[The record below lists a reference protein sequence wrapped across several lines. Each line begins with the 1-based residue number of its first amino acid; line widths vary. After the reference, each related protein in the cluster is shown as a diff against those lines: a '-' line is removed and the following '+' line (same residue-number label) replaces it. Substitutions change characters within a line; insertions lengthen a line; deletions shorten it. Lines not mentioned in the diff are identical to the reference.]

1 MFSLIKN
8 DCLQTLIRPSSATGL
23 LMNCSLEHLALP
35 SVLCSG
41 LSECRSLPKSFSAP
55 QSVPLWLHSLLCM
68 PKENGSSYLMFQTVP
83 PRKTPL
89 CKLSG
94 VSKTPTR
101 TSLQISEET
110 SLLDQL
116 KNACGFILRIGS
128 LIRGLKNLLTLFD
141 VSHCL
146 DLKKK
151 TAEDWKTAFWRWFT
165 WRYMCRSDPHQL
177 TPTTP
182 KANSEQPSEFSVGE
196 IRHLWTMSLQAPV

>member
-1 MFSLIKN
+1 
-8 DCLQTLIRPSSATGL
+8 
-23 LMNCSLEHLALP
+23 MNCSLEHLALP

-55 QSVPLWLHSLLCM
+55 QSVPLWLRSLLCM

-83 PRKTPL
+83 PRKTPS

-94 VSKTPTR
+94 VSKTPTG

-151 TAEDWKTAFWRWFT
+151 TLKIGRLLFGGGLPEDTCVEAIHTSLHQPPQRLILNSLQSSVLE
-165 WRYMCRSDPHQL
+165 RSD
-177 TPTTP
+177 TC
-182 KANSEQPSEFSVGE
+182 EQCACRPLCRELG
-196 IRHLWTMSLQAPV
+196 

>member
-8 DCLQTLIRPSSATGL
+8 DYLQTLIRPSSATGL

-41 LSECRSLPKSFSAP
+41 LSECRSLLKPFSAP
-55 QSVPLWLHSLLCM
+55 WSVPLWLRSSLRI
-68 PKENGSSYLMFQTVP
+68 PEENGSSYLMFQTVP
-83 PRKTPL
+83 PRKTPS
-89 CKLSG
+89 CKLSS
-94 VSKTPTR
+94 VSKTSTR

-116 KNACGFILRIGS
+116 KNACGFILKVGS
-128 LIRGLKNLLTLFD
+128 LIRGLKTLLK
-141 VSHCL
+141 H
-146 DLKKK
+146 
-151 TAEDWKTAFWRWFT
+151 AEDWKTAFWRWVT
-165 WRYMCRSDPHQL
+165 RRYMCWSNPHQL

-196 IRHLWTMSLQAPV
+196 IRHLWTMCLQAPV